1 MGPDSY
7 ECIDITATLDSCEYL
22 EILFGTLD

>member
-7 ECIDITATLDSCEYL
+7 ECIDITTTLDSCEY
-22 EILFGTLD
+22 FNSFWNA